1 MCGICGKIS
10 LADNKTVTRESLKKM
25 TDVLR
30 HRGPDGEGFYISPDK
45 VVGLGHRRL
54 AIIDLA
60 TGNQPM
66 ANENKTI
73 WLVFNGEIYNFID
86 IKKGLEGKGHR
97 FTTKSDT
104 ETILHAYEE
113 YGEAC
118 VEHFNGMFSFAIWDE
133 NKQKLY
139 LARDRL
145 GKKPLFY
152 IETPMSFIFA
162 SEIKAILENPEVK
175 REIDVQALSIYFSV
189 GYFLAPFSIIN
200 NIKKLPAGFTLTFN
214 DGNLNV
220 RQYWDLDSTKKDNKT
235 EKQWIDEFRDL
246 LADSVKIRLM
256 TDVPLGAF
264 LSGGIDSTSIV
275 NLMEASGVDKPKTF
289 SIGFEEPT
297 YSELNYARLA
307 ASFLATDHQDLIVK
321 PNIEKVLPK
330 IIFMNDEPLG
340 DTSAIPMY
348 FLSEM
353 TRRKV
358 TVVLSGDGGD
368 ENLAGYETYIADR
381 LFSFYQKL
389 PFKQLISKSVLKYW
403 PTSLNKVSFDYKLKQ
418 FVKAGKFS
426 PEKAHFF
433 WRVIFSDDEKKKLFK
448 QSFYGQIINKDTYF
462 YFKPYFDKHK
472 TGDFLDRAMYVDI
485 KTWLVDDILVKVD
498 RSTMGNS
505 LEARAPF
512 LDYRLVEFLAKAPV
526 NVKLRMF
533 NKKYL
538 LKKAMKGLI
547 PKEIISRPKA
557 GFNAPIPLWL
567 KKDLKQ
573 LLLKN
578 LSERN
583 VGMMGIFNYEY
594 IKNLMNDYFS
604 GKTDNSLK
612 LWLLL
617 NFTIWYKRFINN
629 SD

>member
-10 LADNKTVTRESLKKM
+10 LDSNKAVTLKTLKKM
-25 TDVLR
+25 ANTLR
-30 HRGPDGEGFYISPDK
+30 HRGPDGEGFFLSSNG

-66 ANENKTI
+66 PNEDKTI
-73 WLVFNGEIYNFID
+73 WLVFNGEIYNFLD
-86 IKKGLEGKGHR
+86 LKTELQRKGHR
-97 FTTKSDT
+97 FITKSDT

-113 YGEAC
+113 YGGNC
-118 VEHFNGMFSFAIWDE
+118 VNHFNGMFSLAIWDE

-152 IETPMSFIFA
+152 IKTPVSFIFA
-162 SEIKAILENPEVK
+162 SEVKAILENPEVK
-175 REIDVQALSIYFSV
+175 KEIDFQALSIYFSV
-189 GYFLAPFSIIN
+189 GYFLSPLSIIKE
-200 NIKKLPAGFTLTFN
+200 IKKLPAGCALTFK
-214 DGNLNV
+214 DGKININ
-220 RQYWDLDSTKKDNKT
+220 QYWDLDPTKKENKT
-235 EKQWIDEFRDL
+235 EKQWITEFRDL
-246 LADSVKIRLM
+246 LADSVKMRLIA
-256 TDVPLGAF
+256 DVPLGAF

-275 NLMEASGVDKPKTF
+275 DFMKNQGVARPKTF
-289 SIGFEEPT
+289 SIGFEEST
-297 YSELNYARLA
+297 YNELDYARLA
-307 ASFLATDHQDLIVK
+307 ASFLATDHQDLVVK

-340 DTSAIPMY
+340 DTSAVPMH

-358 TVVLSGDGGD
+358 TVALSGDGGD

-381 LFSFYQKL
+381 LFSFYRKL
-389 PFKQLISKSVLKYW
+389 PLKQLISKCVLKYW

-433 WRVIFSDDEKKKLFK
+433 WRVIFSDEEKKKLFR
-448 QSFYGQIINKDTYF
+448 QAFYDRILNKDTYF

-498 RSTMGNS
+498 RTTMGNS

-512 LDYRLVEFLAKAPV
+512 LDYRLVEFLAKVPV

-538 LKKAMKGLI
+538 LKKAMKRLI
-547 PKEIISRPKA
+547 PKKIISRPKA
-557 GFNAPIPLWL
+557 GFNAPIPIWL

-573 LLLKN
+573 MLLKN
-578 LSERN
+578 LSEKN
-583 VGMMGIFNYEY
+583 VGIMGIFNYEY
-594 IKNLMNDYFS
+594 INNLMNDFFS
-604 GKTDNSLK
+604 GKEDNSLK

-617 NFTIWYKRFINN
+617 NFAMWYKQFINKN
-629 SD
+629 D